1 MTKKRIK
8 KKFIKRKKQK
18 SRKKIIPN
26 EFKFNSNYNNFIDF
40 NSIISWYKEKIL
52 KTNLEKYDN
61 INFSFINM
69 INNYLKD
76 CSCLKNKD
84 FEFIQNFYEI
94 IRILSLDEN
103 EFVLWT
109 LLIDIYVN
117 KIQDKLNLKNLFYLA
132 ICAKKELSK
141 NFKINKNIKN
151 DFNIWI
157 SKHKKIVNK
166 KISLQKFNERYCKL
180 NYLKNFQTKEFL
192 NVDLLINKFID
203 LNNKKRN
210 KIKNKEKKKKFIVFK
225 PNEINKNFFVN
236 NINIINNLDKNNV
249 NININNNKNQN
260 NINNNCNNCNNSS
273 IKNIKKDD
281 NLLNNNM
288 NSSYNN
294 INNLNHLNNQ
304 EDNERAL
311 SSNLYDENR
320 YFNDSIE
327 GIEHYEDLFDNNYFY
342 FKKEVFNYDINNF
355 EKPNNFCNY
364 KIEKGNDSKE
374 SKSQN
379 KEEDFKSKNAH
390 KKEKSDINDKSSPQ

>member
-109 LLIDIYVN
+109 LLIDIYVK
-117 KIQDKLNLKNLFYLA
+117 KIQDKWNLNNLFYLA
-132 ICAKKELSK
+132 ICAKKNLSK

-157 SKHKKIVNK
+157 SKHKKIV
-166 KISLQKFNERYCKL
+166 
-180 NYLKNFQTKEFL
+180 
-192 NVDLLINKFID
+192 
-203 LNNKKRN
+203 
-210 KIKNKEKKKKFIVFK
+210 KKKYLYKNLMKDIV
-225 PNEINKNFFVN
+225 N
-236 NINIINNLDKNNV
+236 
-249 NININNNKNQN
+249 
-260 NINNNCNNCNNSS
+260 
-273 IKNIKKDD
+273 
-281 NLLNNNM
+281 
-288 NSSYNN
+288 
-294 INNLNHLNNQ
+294 
-304 EDNERAL
+304 
-311 SSNLYDENR
+311 
-320 YFNDSIE
+320 
-327 GIEHYEDLFDNNYFY
+327 
-342 FKKEVFNYDINNF
+342 
-355 EKPNNFCNY
+355 
-364 KIEKGNDSKE
+364 
-374 SKSQN
+374 
-379 KEEDFKSKNAH
+379 
-390 KKEKSDINDKSSPQ
+390 